1 MRATRDTFLHFLSDN
16 LPSLTVHPIRKDS
29 NRPDGA
35 KLADNAVNV
44 QFLTIRPRVHI
55 AEQLVS
61 IDVIHE
67 EELTAVDMA
76 ESVYE
81 LLSSAYYTPK
91 YDYTNPSAP
100 LLTGQNIMWSK
111 DEVNFIP
118 IDNDPFRMHF
128 NLTMGLRSVLI

>member
-16 LPSLTVHPIRKDS
+16 LTGLTVRNVRKSSDNPSLS
-29 NRPDGA
+29 

-44 QFLTIRPRVHI
+44 QFLTSRPHVHI

-67 EELTAVDMA
+67 DELTAVDMTQQ
-76 ESVYE
+76 VYE

-100 LLTGQNIMWSK
+100 VATGQNIMWSK
-111 DEVNFIP
+111 DISFRP
-118 IDNDPFRMHF
+118 IDNDPYRMHF
-128 NLTMGLRSVLI
+128 NLTMGLLSVLE